1 MNNIINLIELYD
13 RTSSHKL
20 DLIRY
25 QRKRRLNIQEEVVL
39 SERFFKEVHVVTVD
53 LYVTVY

>member
-39 SERFFKEVHVVTVD
+39 SERFLKK
-53 LYVTVY
+53 YM